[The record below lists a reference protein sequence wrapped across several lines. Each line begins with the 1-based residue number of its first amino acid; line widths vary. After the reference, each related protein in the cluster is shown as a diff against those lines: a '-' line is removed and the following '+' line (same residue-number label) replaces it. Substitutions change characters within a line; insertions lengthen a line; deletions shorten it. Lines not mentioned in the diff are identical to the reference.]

1 MRHNSTKR
9 ENDLFEGLM
18 TPASKA
24 DSKALVGLGQAFKD
38 HVHDEERRFDEI
50 AKMLSV
56 INGFAPQLARIE
68 VQLNYNGT
76 KVDELVVKV
85 GAQNGRIG
93 KLERWRSWMLGV
105 LLIVGGLAGYVVEHI
120 IKTGIKP

>member
-1 MRHNSTKR
+1 
-9 ENDLFEGLM
+9 M

-24 DSKALVGLGQAFKD
+24 DSKALIGLNQAFKD